1 MNFSKILIPRSPKIR
16 KKTKLPNEEFNREVD
31 PNKEDNFPTSD
42 KVRQRFFDHLNPSYY
57 VAEYATKRVRNRFIV
72 DFVAKKNSL

>member
-1 MNFSKILIPRSPKIR
+1 MIPRSPKIR
-16 KKTKLPNEEFNREVD
+16 KKTKLLNEEFNRELD

-57 VAEYATKRVRNRFIV
+57 VAEYDIKRVRNRFIV
-72 DFVAKKNSL
+72 DFVTKKQFCNFKSI